1 MGCWRFQQ
9 NLNSGFQ
16 LSLSKISE
24 ICSIRQ
30 EGWIFTFHWF
40 VLSKKS
46 QFLEDWIGNQESV
59 FTQTCHSSSLS
70 GEETA
75 VPFFCSSNLS
85 LRPNQLMKFEI
96 LAFSPPPTSFAISWK
111 AELET
116 RNQILLKLCTA
127 LHCQD
132 RKLLPQFCSEAI
144 YLLDKTNWWNLKLM
158 PFRLLEEISQFFG
171 TLNWKPWFRF
181 DWNLPQAFSVRTGNW
196 GVHLLV
202 KQFMF

>member
-1 MGCWRFQQ
+1 MSCWRFHQ

-16 LSLSKISE
+16 LSLPKISE
-24 ICSIRQ
+24 ICSIMQ
-30 EGWIFTFHWF
+30 EGWIFTFHWL

-85 LRPNQLMKFEI
+85 LRPNQSMKFEI
-96 LAFSPPPTSFAISWK
+96 LAFSPPPKSFAISWK

-116 RNQILLKLCTA
+116 RNQILLKLCTT

-132 RKLLPQFCSEAI
+132 RKLLCEFFTKAI
-144 YLLDKTNWWNLKLM
+144 YLLDETNRWNLKFWLSCQ
-158 PFRLLEEISQFFG
+158 LQENLTIFG
-171 TLNWKPWFRF
+171 SLNLKPGTRF
-181 DWNLPQAFSVRTGNW
+181 CWNFP
-196 GVHLLV
+196 
-202 KQFMF
+202 

>member
-59 FTQTCHSSSLS
+59 FTQTCHSSSVS

-85 LRPNQLMKFEI
+85 
-96 LAFSPPPTSFAISWK
+96 WD
-111 AELET
+111 ET
-116 RNQILLKLCTA
+116 NR
-127 LHCQD
+127 
-132 RKLLPQFCSEAI
+132 
-144 YLLDKTNWWNLKLM
+144 WNLKFW
-158 PFRLLEEISQFFG
+158 PSRLLQEIFPIFG
-171 TLNWKPWFRF
+171 RLNWKPLFRF
-181 DWNLPQAFSVRTGNW
+181 GWNLQQPLTLRTRNCCLNF
-196 GVHLLV
+196 VL
-202 KQFMF
+202 KQFTF